1 MILILACG
9 ICFGAWVYP
18 NQAQQWA
25 IVGPAK
31 ISSWMLL
38 VIISFMLFIMF
49 FDVQDLP
56 FVGAK
61 RPSLHFQKPTEEPA
75 K

>member
-1 MILILACG
+1 VQTACAL
-9 ICFGAWVYP
+9 F
-18 NQAQQWA
+18 
-25 IVGPAK
+25 
-31 ISSWMLL
+31 
-38 VIISFMLFIMF
+38 IIGFMLFIMF

-61 RPSLHFQKPTEEPA
+61 RPSLHFQKPSEEPA